1 MRTVLPLNDDWYF
14 KPSFDASDVS
24 LKQPDQSFEKIRL
37 PHTNQML
44 PLHYFDESIF
54 QFHSCYAIHLP
65 KLDVSVEQLVV
76 IHFEGVMSYAEVYVD
91 GVKLAEHK
99 GGYTPFSVDVTEY
112 INDDSHLL
120 MVHVDSTE
128 RPDTPP
134 FGFVVDYLTYG
145 GIYREVQLE
154 VKSKVHL
161 DHIKVETPKI
171 SGDQYAVIL
180 NTTLTDSKHG
190 SYSSYDNYSIIGQL
204 YDGDTLI
211 AEQKGVFT
219 DTCDASLKIDA
230 PIEVIEWDLHH
241 PKRYRAE
248 MHLIHS
254 KGDQITT
261 FDRIATPFGFRT
273 ATFEKDGF
281 YLNGKK
287 LKLRGLNRHQSF
299 PYVGYAMPKSA
310 QYKDAD
316 LLKFELG
323 CNIVRSSHYPP
334 SRHFLDR
341 CDEIGLL
348 VFNEIPG
355 WQHIGDNAWQSTSLK
370 NVEEMIRRDWN
381 HPSVIIWGVRINESA
396 DSDAFYE
403 KTNALAKSLD
413 TSRATGGVRNF
424 SGSRLFED
432 VYTYNDFIHRGDNIA
447 LEPPKR
453 ISKANAPYLVTEHN
467 GHMFPTK
474 SFDGEAKRIE
484 HALRHARVL
493 EAAYATEGIS
503 GAIGWCM
510 SDYNTHKDFGSGDRI
525 CYHGVLD
532 MFRIPKYAAA
542 VYASQSEVVPYMSVL
557 SSMFVGDFDA
567 SELGR
572 IFVFTNCDQ
581 LKVYKNEQPI
591 GIFHPDVKNFGHLPH
606 PPIVVDDLIG
616 DLIAKNE
623 RFSEADALSIKQ
635 ILLKFV
641 EHGAKLPL
649 LYKLKMGQL
658 FLKYKMNF
666 ADAARLYGKY
676 VASWGDKSTTFR
688 FNGYKDGQLCMSI
701 ERNAASTGHLSV
713 EPDTLSLHEGETY
726 DVTRVVVRYCD
737 AYGQTLNYANHL
749 VTVSFDGPVEVIG
762 PKSFS
767 LIGGVRAFWVKS
779 VKQTGVAH
787 LTVQLE
793 AGDSVAFD
801 LTVN

>member
-1 MRTVLPLNDDWYF
+1 MRTVLPFNDDWYF
-14 KPSFDASDVS
+14 KPSFDTNDVS
-24 LKQPDQSFEKIRL
+24 LIQPDGTFEKIRL
-37 PHTNQML
+37 PHTNQIL

-54 QFHSCYAIHLP
+54 QFHSCYAIRLP
-65 KLDVSVEQLVV
+65 KLNITDDQMVE

-91 GVKLAEHK
+91 GVRLAEHK

-112 INDDSHLL
+112 IRHDGHLL

-128 RPDTPP
+128 RSDIPP

-154 VKSKVHL
+154 IKPKIHL
-161 DHIKVETPKI
+161 NHLKVETPKT
-171 SGDQYAVIL
+171 SGGQYVVVL
-180 NTTLTDSKHG
+180 NTSLAFLNNEG
-190 SYSSYDNYSIIGQL
+190 LSITGQVF
-204 YDGDTLI
+204 DGKTLI
-211 AEQKGVFT
+211 AERNGVFT
-219 DTCDASLKIDA
+219 DTCEAALL
-230 PIEVIEWDLHH
+230 IEIPFGITEWDLHH

-248 MHLIHS
+248 VRLIQTEDDKAICIDS
-254 KGDQITT
+254 IS
-261 FDRIATPFGFRT
+261 APFGFRT
-273 ATFEKDGF
+273 AVFERDGF

-299 PYVGYAMPKSA
+299 PYVGYAMPKNA

-355 WQHIGDNAWQSTSLK
+355 WQHIGDEAWQSIALQ

-413 TSRATGGVRNF
+413 ASRATGGVRNF
-424 SGSRLFED
+424 AGSRLFED

-453 ISKANAPYLVTEHN
+453 IAKSNAPYLVTEHN

-510 SDYNTHKDFGSGDRI
+510 ADYNTHRDFGSGDRI

-542 VYASQSEVVPYMSVL
+542 VYASQSEAVPHMSVL

-567 SELGR
+567 SELGK
-572 IFVFTNCDQ
+572 ILVFTNCDHI
-581 LKVYKNEQPI
+581 KVYKNGHPI
-591 GIFHPDVKNFGHLPH
+591 GVFHPDRKGFGHMPH
-606 PPIVVDDLIG
+606 PPVVVDDLIG
-616 DLIAKNE
+616 DLIAQNE
-623 RFSEADALSIKQ
+623 RFSEADALSIKK

-649 LYKLKMGQL
+649 IYKIKMGML
-658 FLKYKMNF
+658 FLKYKMDF

-676 VASWGDKSTTFR
+676 VASWGEKSTTFR
-688 FNGYKDGQLCMSI
+688 FDGYKDDKLCASI
-701 ERNAASTGHLSV
+701 ERNPASTGHLQV
-713 EPDTLSLHEGETY
+713 EPDSMSLNDGDTY
-726 DVTRVVVRYCD
+726 DVTRVVVRWCD
-737 AYGQTLNYANHL
+737 AYGQTLHYANHL
-749 VTVSFDGPVEVIG
+749 VTVSSDGPVEIVG
-762 PKSFS
+762 PTTFS

-779 VKQTGVAH
+779 VKQNGVAH
-787 LTVQLE
+787 LTVRTE
-793 AGDSVAFD
+793 NGDSIAFSV
-801 LTVN
+801 TVNCLD